1 MTTRDRRNYGQRTP
15 HTYLSGRISPRPISP
30 RPRDD
35 DDERIRGYV
44 GTNILTESNWSS
56 REQDYNRGEL
66 QRPSLSVS
74 HPHFVE
80 LDIATGA
87 GQGQGGL
94 HRQPSM
100 TDTESQYS
108 QETMVGTEPRRLS
121 NQVSKA
127 FSSLSAWERF
137 KGKGKKRV
145 GWLQSCKAI
154 ATFSCKPESFCTR
167 PS

>member
-1 MTTRDRRNYGQRTP
+1 MTTRDRRNYGQQTS
-15 HTYLSGRISPRPISP
+15 HYLSGRSSPRPISP

-35 DDERIRGYV
+35 DDERIRGYG

-56 REQDYNRGEL
+56 REQDYGRSEL
-66 QRPSLSVS
+66 QPPSLSVS

-80 LDIATGA
+80 LNLATVGR
-87 GQGQGGL
+87 QGGL
-94 HRQPSM
+94 HRQPTM

-121 NQVSKA
+121 ARLSRSL
-127 FSSLSAWERF
+127 SSLSAWERF

-154 ATFSCKPESFCTR
+154 ATFSCKPDSFLIR
-167 PS
+167 PFY